1 MNKNK
6 FMKDYFSRNHYFD
19 KNNFKNY
26 IRNSNNTNF
35 LVLDKINDLKSTI
48 RSTYHNNPKKLFK
61 KSKYLKN
68 NLSNIKSGI
77 PLKTNIF
84 NSNHFLREFE
94 SLFENTTNN
103 NLVEYFNGQEVEH
116 MGDFVKKIKEFN
128 YNDFMKKIKRKKSK
142 NKKAYNKLRD
152 FSAKPL
158 NFKGSSYSFISSRK
172 SLNENNCSDI
182 YLNTTNASEYV
193 NTLKNESK
201 NNFGKSFN
209 NLKLDLD
216 DYVTFGPFKRQINF
230 DLNKNRRNN
239 RNLSQYKNEVERI
252 KLFGNKAKYRTFSYN
267 NKVKQNNI
275 DKFIY
280 HCKTLRNLI

>member
-1 MNKNK
+1 
-6 FMKDYFSRNHYFD
+6 MKDYFSRNHHYLN

-48 RSTYHNNPKKLFK
+48 TSHNNPKKLFK
-61 KSKYLKN
+61 RSKYLKN

-77 PLKTNIF
+77 SSKTNF
-84 NSNHFLREFE
+84 FKSNHFLREFE

-103 NLVEYFNGQEVEH
+103 NIVEYFNGQEVEH

-128 YNDFMKKIKRKKSK
+128 NNDFMKKIKKKKSK
-142 NKKAYNKLRD
+142 NKKIYNKLRN

-182 YLNTTNASEYV
+182 YLSTTNASEYV

-201 NNFGKSFN
+201 HNFGKSFN

-216 DYVTFGPFKRQINF
+216 DYVTFKPFKRQINF
-230 DLNKNRRNN
+230 DLNKMGRNN
-239 RNLSQYKNEVERI
+239 GKLSQYKNEVERI
-252 KLFGNKAKYRTFSYN
+252 KLFGNKEKFRTFSYN
-267 NKVKQNNI
+267 NKMKQNNI